1 MKRPDMS
8 ASGLPW
14 PTARPVR
21 PHPQGCRLH
30 RVWLA
35 GALALALAAPA
46 LAQPRVRLIATGGTI
61 ANARDG
67 RWSAE
72 TLLSTV
78 AGLADI
84 ARVEPETFSRT
95 ASLALSLDDWL
106 RLARRVNEVATEPD
120 LAGIVVTVGTD
131 TLEELAWFL
140 DLTVRGQVPIV
151 VTGAIRK
158 PGGPQSDG
166 PANLLEAVRVAA
178 SPAARGHGT
187 LVVFHGLIFP
197 ARDVVKTS
205 TLSADAFGGSSGTPV
220 GRVNGADVRLDDPDA
235 RRHGARSEFDVN
247 RISQLARVDVLLTYQ
262 QAPGDLVTS
271 AVRNGARG
279 LVMAAAGAGALS
291 ASELE
296 AVAAAL
302 RGRAGGAGIAGRG
315 WARHVRGHGPRTRPD
330 LGRRSCAA
338 QGAHP
343 ADARAFARSRRAGAS
358 EGVQGVLNGNTER
371 GRDTFHFLQ
380 RSLGTVPRVLRGGQ
394 SPCSRK

>member
-8 ASGLPW
+8 ASGWPW
-14 PTARPVR
+14 RIALPVR
-21 PHPQGCRLH
+21 RHPQGSSLP

-72 TLLSTV
+72 TLVSTV
-78 AGLADI
+78 PGLAGV
-84 ARVEPETFSRT
+84 ARVDPETFSRT

-106 RLARRVNEVATEPD
+106 RLARRVNQVAAEPD

-178 SPAARGHGT
+178 SPVSRGRGT
-187 LVVFHGLIFP
+187 LVVFHGMIFP

-205 TLSADAFGGSSGTPV
+205 TVSPDAFGGSSGVPV
-220 GRVNGADVRLDDPDA
+220 GRVDGASVQLDDPDA

-291 ASELE
+291 ASEIE
-296 AVAAAL
+296 AVTSAL
-302 RGRAGGAGIAGRG
+302 RAGVPVVLASRVEDGHVTFEDMGREPGLISAGDLAPLKARILLMLAISQGLEGREL
-315 WARHVRGHGPRTRPD
+315 ARV
-330 LGRRSCAA
+330 
-338 QGAHP
+338 
-343 ADARAFARSRRAGAS
+343 FK
-358 EGVQGVLNGNTER
+358 EY
-371 GRDTFHFLQ
+371 
-380 RSLGTVPRVLRGGQ
+380 
-394 SPCSRK
+394 